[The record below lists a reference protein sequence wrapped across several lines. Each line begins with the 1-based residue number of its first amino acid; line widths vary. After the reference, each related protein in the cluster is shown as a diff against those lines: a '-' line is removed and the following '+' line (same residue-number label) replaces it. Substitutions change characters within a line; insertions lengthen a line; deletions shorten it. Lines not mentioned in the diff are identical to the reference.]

1 MEQVRQAA
9 RDGREFTGVEVDDLG
24 HELMAYACDENGDA
38 LAVASMP
45 NTRKYSMD
53 VIHSFLLMTV
63 AQVVMY
69 ERLRQREEEL
79 NGRHPPFPSA

>member
-1 MEQVRQAA
+1 MSLVYFMEQVRQAA
-9 RDGREFTGVEVDDLG
+9 REGHEFTSVEVDDLG
-24 HELMAYACDENGDA
+24 HELMAYACDANGDA

-53 VIHSFLLMTV
+53 VIHSFLLMAV

-69 ERLRQREEEL
+69 ERRKQQEEK
-79 NGRHPPFPSA
+79 S